1 MEKYLRNKKIKT
13 RFKEDIEPQEV
24 LLDSLAQ
31 KREEDLGISEKKIEV
46 PLPKKVLSTFY
57 IVFLILIFTLFAK
70 SFQLQFLNDEKLS
83 ALAEENKFIIYSI
96 QATRGVIYDK
106 DGNQLVFNRPSFDLA
121 YVNAEKLRTC
131 LRQKSDSSLSRVAAK
146 GEEEDLSSLPCPE
159 LKTLEEVS
167 LIIKKEISELKSDIE
182 KSDSSMVIISKD
194 LDHPTL
200 ILLQAK
206 IASNELPGFQIET
219 NFIREYKQGSSFAHL
234 IGYTGEIEAEELKA
248 DPENYS
254 IFDYVGRAGLEKSYE
269 EILRK
274 NSGKLRLERD
284 ALGNIISREI
294 IQLPGPG
301 KSISLWLDSD
311 LQKKIE
317 EELGK
322 VLKNVGGQKAAAV
335 ALDPKTGG
343 VLSLVSIPTFDNN
356 LFQKGADP
364 KALQDLLEDPLE
376 LNPLF
381 NRVISGRYLT
391 GSTIKPLIASAA
403 LEEKIISPDK
413 KINDDKGFI
422 AIPNPWDPSSP
433 TIKKDWAIHG
443 WVDMKKAIAQSC
455 NVYFYTVG
463 GGYGDQEG
471 LGPTRIKKYLE
482 LFGWGEKTGIDLP
495 AEAGGFIP
503 DKEWKKETQGQ
514 SWWDGDTYNLSI
526 GQGYLLITPLEV
538 ATAFASIANGGKLF
552 QPQVV
557 QKILDKEKNVIE
569 EFEPRLI
576 RENFID
582 PENLQIVRE
591 GMREAVTYGSSVILN
606 SLPVKA
612 AAKTGTAELGYDS
625 YGNYYYHNW
634 VTVFA
639 PYDDPQI
646 VLTVVIE
653 DVKGVQ
659 AAALPVARG
668 VLDWY
673 FTR

>member
-31 KREEDLGISEKKIEV
+31 KKEEDLGISEKKIEV

-422 AIPNPWDPSSP
+422 TIPNPWDPSSP

-443 WVDMKKAIAQSC
+443 WVGMKKAIAQSC

-625 YGNYYYHNW
+625 YGNYCYHNW